1 MRKLRYIFLAAIL
14 ALTSCHNEEINIP
27 DHMTANPGDQK
38 VAITFPVSFPT
49 DGTSTRAMGNKPD
62 LKNIYVVVFGG
73 SGYFNEWVPA
83 EVGTEY
89 ATANEVVYKLKVKL
103 SMSDSRLRLHII
115 ANSPVGEPPITGI
128 SVNDTEDIVM
138 SKIRSKID
146 GTNNDAYW
154 QKIILPYGIQ
164 AETEIT
170 NGVEQYKYDDNHNLI
185 PTVETIKQFTEHHNP
200 IPLVRNF
207 ARICLING
215 TSDVT
220 IDRFCL
226 AYAPTEGPVAPIL
239 PNSYQSDVWGAPVT
253 GNSEYKENFFINY
266 QNYSLA
272 EMGEAPFNYGGY
284 SPGDQTFGTYPTSL
298 ENMTKWSAP
307 TSTDTVFLYVYERTR
322 PRSGQKATRV
332 IIHAQK
338 AGEDAK
344 YYPLD
349 ILDKNDGEP
358 AALLRNFTYI
368 LNLTEIAAGTGETTI
383 EKAADATAAN
393 VSADPKT
400 QDLNEVSDGTASIAV
415 SYIDT
420 TIIRAGTYS
429 VMYRFLPQISTGV
442 ESNNPST
449 TPTGVTMKF
458 GYNDGNGFKEGVNSA
473 NGNAFASDPTIE
485 TNSNGSAK
493 LYVRNGNGWAVATTA
508 QINNTSIEK
517 WGRINYT
524 TVGMAGNAF
533 TESYTKVIRV
543 IGIKGNGTQIYRD
556 VQVNLTP
563 KKDMTVECLDKYI
576 EEKAGA
582 DETVR
587 IYIPNDLTKSMFPI
601 EFKIQPAAGTLTPRD
616 GDNLPVSSGKSIIP
630 DQETRSAY
638 FFIKT
643 LTRQQYESLPT
654 VQVEGKTLKY
664 FDCLFKS
671 SKATSATTVYV
682 SSEYF
687 NQDDDDFANYTKR
700 YFRNL
705 TFVPESVSIG
715 ANVQFSFTMDPVH
728 TGSAVWNDATN
739 IGANNKVLPRT
750 VTISM
755 NGIEPQRDA
764 NNQIADEGL
773 VRVSNGVYRYTL
785 KNLNDTHPTLNLV
798 ASTTSDNYSITLT
811 TSEITPNP
819 DLYEVASASGEIVK
833 SKITDIHFEDAA
845 GHTITNVLALAGQP
859 VYFCFT
865 YGGTQV
871 PVTFKLNG
879 LEPNNDSHVSGSDT
893 YTYTPTSGGAQ
904 KVALKTTT
912 ASMDAVS
919 VTDFAV
925 SSDSYNQ
932 PTPKTYTLE
941 RFLYSF
947 TGGFTN
953 ASGSAA
959 VKSVKT
965 KAGEDVY
972 FTLTYESDPVP
983 VTFSLAGLEPAS
995 DQTGLEVNGSVYTFT
1010 PSGNSKTQ
1018 IIHFKTTDTNTTCV
1032 LSNLAPA
1039 NNSYVTPDPNEFS
1052 LQRKNGYFSVTS
1064 TGTYGWSSS
1073 NVNPDSNQYY
1083 AYQSD
1088 NYHVGSS
1095 VATMKVTVVGY
1106 TEFTVYIRSYG
1117 ETSYYNY
1124 DYDYTVA
1131 RKIGAGAL
1139 NSWSYNSAY
1148 NDDGTKAYTT
1158 STSGT
1163 SIGNYTAVTFTTTD
1177 GLTDDETPHTFYIQY
1192 GKDGRTDSGDDRGY
1206 VLIPKEYNYMPVE
1219 SVTFNLT
1226 NANAVSSNNVTI
1238 SYSNCDWNNNAVRMG
1253 NDTGAATIS
1262 VPDGY
1267 KLISVSLT
1275 FTQNAKDLIPSTGS
1289 FSRNGNNGEWTPT
1302 VDTNTVTLTNTSYG
1316 NRPRVSSF
1324 TVEYIRTN

>member
-14 ALTSCHNEEINIP
+14 ALASCHNEEINIP
-27 DHMTANPGDQK
+27 DHMTVNPGDKK

-138 SKIRSKID
+138 SKIRSQID

-170 NGVEQYKYDDNHNLI
+170 NGVEQYKLDPVTHDLI
-185 PTVETIKQFTEHHNP
+185 PTVQTIEQFTKHHNP

-253 GNSEYKENFFINY
+253 GDSEYKENFFINY

-284 SPGDQTFGTYPTSL
+284 SPGDQTFGTYPSSL
-298 ENMTKWSAP
+298 NEMTVWREP
-307 TSTDTVFLYVYERTR
+307 TSTDTVYLYVYERTR

-368 LNLTEIAAGTGETTI
+368 LELTEIAAGTGETSI
-383 EKAADATAAN
+383 DKAADATAAN
-393 VSADPKT
+393 VSADQKT

-420 TIIRAGTYS
+420 TIIKSGTYS
-429 VMYRFLPQISTGV
+429 LMYRFLPQISTGV

-493 LYVRNGNGWAVATTA
+493 LYVRSGNGWAVATTA

-524 TVGMAGNAF
+524 TVGTAGDAF

-715 ANVQFSFTMDPVH
+715 ANVQFSFTMDPEH

-798 ASTTSDNYSITLT
+798 ASATSDNYSITLT

-879 LEPNNDSHVSGSDT
+879 LELNNDSHVSGTDT
-893 YTYTPTSGGAQ
+893 YTYTPSSGGAQ

-932 PTPKTYTLE
+932 PTQKTYSLGRYNYGISLTP
-941 RFLYSF
+941 
-947 TGGFTN
+947 
-953 ASGSAA
+953 ASSTVSVGNTTQLTA
-959 VKSVKT
+959 VVTPS
-965 KAGEDVY
+965 DV
-972 FTLTYESDPVP
+972 PVP
-983 VTFSLAGLEPAS
+983 VITWTSNNESVA
-995 DQTGLEVNGSVYTFT
+995 TVNGSGV
-1010 PSGNSKTQ
+1010 
-1018 IIHFKTTDTNTTCV
+1018 
-1032 LSNLAPA
+1032 
-1039 NNSYVTPDPNEFS
+1039 VT
-1052 LQRKNGYFSVTS
+1052 GV
-1064 TGTYGWSSS
+1064 
-1073 NVNPDSNQYY
+1073 
-1083 AYQSD
+1083 A
-1088 NYHVGSS
+1088 VGS
-1095 VATMKVTVVGY
+1095 
-1106 TEFTVYIRSYG
+1106 
-1117 ETSYYNY
+1117 
-1124 DYDYTVA
+1124 
-1131 RKIGAGAL
+1131 
-1139 NSWSYNSAY
+1139 
-1148 NDDGTKAYTT
+1148 TT
-1158 STSGT
+1158 ITA
-1163 SIGNYTAVTFTTTD
+1163 SIVLD
-1177 GLTDDETPHTFYIQY
+1177 GLTLA
-1192 GKDGRTDSGDDRGY
+1192 S
-1206 VLIPKEYNYMPVE
+1206 
-1219 SVTFNLT
+1219 
-1226 NANAVSSNNVTI
+1226 ANATVNVVNTSKVTI
-1238 SYSNCDWNNNAVRMG
+1238 NSPTVNNSDSNFGQRTWESSPVRIAFNGAARRREWNNNRYIYYSYI
-1253 NDTGAATIS
+1253 NDNSTVTVSTTTNKRIVGITIH
-1262 VPDGY
+1262 Y
-1267 KLISVSLT
+1267 Y
-1275 FTQNAKDLIPSTGS
+1275 QNS
-1289 FSRNGNNGEWTPT
+1289 
-1302 VDTNTVTLTNTSYG
+1302 NTVTVNSGNYNESGDKLTGTWTGSATSVQLSYG
-1316 NRPRVSSF
+1316 RDSYYYTAISSIE
-1324 TVEYIRTN
+1324 VEYEN